1 MNARI
6 EAIETER
13 LSLRLWHESDFAP
26 FAAMNADSR
35 VREFFPTTLTREQ
48 SDASIRSFQ
57 AKYAKDGFGLLGAEL
72 RDTKEFVGMVGVQ
85 VMDFAV
91 PGVPQPVIEIG
102 WRLAYRYWGYGL
114 ATEGA
119 QAVLNSALHL
129 HITPIIAITVPENVR
144 SRRVMEKIGMNYV
157 SNGDFDHPGIAT
169 GHPLR
174 RHVLYSCSDTCL

>member
-13 LSLRLWHESDFAP
+13 LSLRLWHASDFAP

-57 AKYAKDGFGLLGAEL
+57 VKYANDGFGLLAAEL
-72 RDTKEFVGMVGVQ
+72 RDTKDFVGIVGVQ

-91 PGVPQPVIEIG
+91 PGVPQPVVEIG
-102 WRLAYRYWGYGL
+102 WRLAYRFWGNGL

-119 QAVLNSALHL
+119 QAVLHYALHL
-129 HITPIIAITVPENVR
+129 HISPILAITVPANIR
-144 SRRVMEKIGMNYV
+144 SRRVMEKIGMHYV
-157 SNGDFDHPGIAT
+157 SDGDFDHPGIAA

-174 RHVLYSCSDTCL
+174 RHVLYSCTDTCL